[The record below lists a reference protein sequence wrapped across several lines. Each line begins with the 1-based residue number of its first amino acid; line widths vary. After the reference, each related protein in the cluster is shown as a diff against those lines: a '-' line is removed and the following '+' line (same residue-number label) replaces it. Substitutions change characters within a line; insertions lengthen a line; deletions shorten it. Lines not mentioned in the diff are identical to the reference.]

1 MCVGAC
7 LTIQQ
12 VSGTQVNVDAGVEA
26 RNEAIESPFLH
37 TLTWETDSSE
47 NSTVPLCS
55 DLIQQESCPLTF
67 QPAVEDLCCDKTEQI
82 FRLETKL

>member
-37 TLTWETDSSE
+37 TLT
-47 NSTVPLCS
+47 
-55 DLIQQESCPLTF
+55 
-67 QPAVEDLCCDKTEQI
+67 
-82 FRLETKL
+82 